1 MTIPAVSLA
10 VMFALTQPMSPRAD
24 FELRYDPATQA
35 ETRAI
40 RRKVVALDLLAKVPE
55 LQVLERL
62 LVLPQP
68 ISVRAAEC
76 PGDASMYLPAAREI
90 RICYAVLQTLW
101 TRGERL
107 ADDAAVIDARAREA
121 FAQRYVWANLRFIL
135 AHEVGHALIEELD
148 LPVTGRVEDAVDQ
161 FASLMMQRVVDE
173 GETAGDAAW
182 NLRMA
187 AVDLL
192 AGSKGHYPLEAFA
205 DAHAFGEQRYFNLQ
219 CLLYGTDPVRYAEL
233 VEGGDL
239 PADRARGCERET
251 RRVGAAWW
259 RLLQPYLDPA
269 VAAELSPPPR

>member
-1 MTIPAVSLA
+1 
-10 VMFALTQPMSPRAD
+10 
-24 FELRYDPATQA
+24 
-35 ETRAI
+35 
-40 RRKVVALDLLAKVPE
+40 

-148 LPVTGRVEDAVDQ
+148 LPVTGRIEDAVDQ
-161 FASLMMQRVVDE
+161 FAGLLVQRVVDE
-173 GETAGDAAW
+173 GETADDAAW

-187 AVDLL
+187 AADLL
-192 AGSKGHYPLEAFA
+192 AGSRGQYPLEAFA

-219 CLLYGTDPVRYAEL
+219 CLLYGSDPARFAGL

-239 PADRARGCERET
+239 PAERARECPRET
-251 RRVGAAWW
+251 QRVSAAWW
-259 RLLQPYLDPA
+259 RLLRPYLDPA
-269 VAAELSPPPR
+269 FAAGPLPPPP

>member
-1 MTIPAVSLA
+1 MLPA
-10 VMFALTQPMSPRAD
+10 
-24 FELRYDPATQA
+24 
-35 ETRAI
+35 
-40 RRKVVALDLLAKVPE
+40 
-55 LQVLERL
+55 
-62 LVLPQP
+62 P
-68 ISVRAAEC
+68 ITVRATDCASD
-76 PGDASMYLPAAREI
+76 GSMYLPKTREI
-90 RICYAVLQTLW
+90 VVCYALLQVLW

-107 ADDAAVIDARAREA
+107 AEDAANDAAGRDA

>member
-1 MTIPAVSLA
+1 MLA
-10 VMFALTQPMSPRAD
+10 TGLLLASMIALAQPEPPRAD
-24 FELRYDPATQA
+24 FRLRYDPPEQA
-35 ETRAI
+35 ASEPVH
-40 RRKVVALDLLAKVPE
+40 RKVVELDLLARVPE
-55 LQVLERL
+55 LQVLEHL
-62 LVLPQP
+62 LVLPAP
-68 ISVRAAEC
+68 ITVRATDCASD
-76 PGDASMYLPAAREI
+76 GSMYLPKTREI
-90 RICYAVLQTLW
+90 VVCYALLQVLW

-107 ADDAAVIDARAREA
+107 AEDAANDAAGRDA
-121 FAQRYVWANLRFIL
+121 FAPRYVWANLRFIL

-269 VAAELSPPPR
+269 VAAELSPSPR

>member
-1 MTIPAVSLA
+1 MTILAVSLA
-10 VMFALTQPMSPRAD
+10 VMLALTQPMPPRAD
-24 FELRYDPATQA
+24 FQLRYDPATQA

-135 AHEVGHALIEELD
+135 AHEVGHVALHACVVDHRAADHGQHDADHDIGD
-148 LPVTGRVEDAVDQ
+148 GDGPVEDAGQQDDRGQVDQ
-161 FASLMMQRVVDE
+161 R
-173 GETAGDAAW
+173 
-182 NLRMA
+182 
-187 AVDLL
+187 
-192 AGSKGHYPLEAFA
+192 
-205 DAHAFGEQRYFNLQ
+205 
-219 CLLYGTDPVRYAEL
+219 
-233 VEGGDL
+233 
-239 PADRARGCERET
+239 
-251 RRVGAAWW
+251 
-259 RLLQPYLDPA
+259 
-269 VAAELSPPPR
+269 